1 MVFLVPGVFNKCDS
15 DVAECRGELIA
26 DACTLNLLIV
36 GVTCLKDA
44 GLECLLNDKW
54 YICLVSSVRCWGW

>member
-54 YICLVSSVRCWGW
+54 